1 MRSKAKEG
9 HCLIGFHS
17 KAQCEGPKS
26 PPGFPG
32 PHGLTVGPGGLR
44 VVPNERKCDFLS
56 EYIRKSNLAI
66 ELRCR
71 QNLAYEA

>member
-1 MRSKAKEG
+1 MRSKAKNG
-9 HCLIGFHS
+9 HLLIGFHS

-32 PHGLTVGPGGLR
+32 PHGLTVGPGRLR

-56 EYIRKSNLAI
+56 EYNEI
-66 ELRCR
+66 
-71 QNLAYEA
+71 